1 MRQKN
6 QVAVALGAVEGKG
19 RQRGSAHSNLHSKEW
34 AGNTVVDTG
43 K

>member
-6 QVAVALGAVEGKG
+6 QVAVALSAVEGKS
-19 RQRGSAHSNLHSKEW
+19 RQRGGAHSNLHSKER
-34 AGNTVVDTG
+34 AGNTVADTG